1 MLILEL
7 CVNGEGGALGTEQQP
22 TLRRSCA
29 KYTLYFLRIRALLH
43 LCLHCVMT
51 KRSHHSLL
59 SFCVCH
65 LRLQA
70 RGFSSAQALFCLKII
85 VACYPS
91 PPQPVRIHFDIMRL
105 QLELYIIQNLKANNP
120 THLNQTNPTITNP
133 TQTKPKPILSYT
145 TQQNPTPPNATQ
157 S

>member
-51 KRSHHSLL
+51 KRSHHYLL

-70 RGFSSAQALFCLKII
+70 RGFSSSQAFALK
-85 VACYPS
+85 
-91 PPQPVRIHFDIMRL
+91 
-105 QLELYIIQNLKANNP
+105 
-120 THLNQTNPTITNP
+120 
-133 TQTKPKPILSYT
+133 
-145 TQQNPTPPNATQ
+145 
-157 S
+157 